1 MKRTLVGFVLVGLY
15 ATASAQGYAGA
26 LIGMSNYSLDCKGL
40 SPCDKKDTGAKI
52 FAGTQFKQ
60 GLLNTERFK
69 IDTLEVSFARFG
81 STKANTGTTS
91 YTSLGGNGQP
101 VTTTQPTQAKAKASA
116 LTLAG
121 VGRALITPR
130 LTASAKLGVALVQST
145 VDRSVGSVTND
156 SETTSKFRPYVG
168 VGIEFAVLDTVKLI
182 GNFDHT
188 KFDSDGYKGNLQMI
202 GIGAQIGF

>member
-1 MKRTLVGFVLVGLY
+1 MKRTLVGIALVGLY

-26 LIGMSNYSLDCKGL
+26 LIGMTEFNQDCKGL
-40 SPCDKKDTGAKI
+40 TPCDKKDHGAKV
-52 FAGTQFKQ
+52 FAGMQFKQ
-60 GLLNTERFK
+60 GLVNTERFK
-69 IDTLEVSFARFG
+69 IDTVEVGYARFG
-81 STKANTGTTS
+81 TAKANTGTTS
-91 YTSLGGNGQP
+91 YTFTGASGP
-101 VTTTQPTQAKAKASA
+101 VTLTQSTEAKLKATA

-156 SETTSKFRPYVG
+156 SETTNKFKPYVG
-168 VGIEFAVLDTVKLI
+168 LGIEFAVLDTVKLV

-188 KFDSDGYKGNLQMI
+188 KFDSDGYKGNLQMV

>member
-1 MKRTLVGFVLVGLY
+1 MKRTLVGIVLVGLY

-81 STKANTGTTS
+81 TAKANTGEAS
-91 YTSLGGNGQP
+91 YTYTGGTGTP
-101 VTTTQPTQAKAKASA
+101 VTITSPTKAKASATA

-121 VGRALITPR
+121 VGRVIITPR
-130 LTASAKLGVALVQST
+130 FTASAKLGAAVVQST
-145 VDRSVGSVTND
+145 VERFIGGTSNG
-156 SETTSKFRPYVG
+156 SETTQKFAPYVG
-168 VGIEFAVLDTVKLI
+168 LGLEFAVLDNVKVV
-182 GNFDHT
+182 GSFDHT
-188 KFDSDGYKGNLQMI
+188 KFDSDGFKGNLQMI
-202 GIGAQIGF
+202 GIGAQVGF